1 MIFFFIHTHT
11 GGIGEAVA
19 GVIADQPNLI
29 MKRLAIREI
38 PRSGPP
44 TLLIEKYGIDAKT
57 IVKTALEMIEK
68 K

>member
-1 MIFFFIHTHT
+1 
-11 GGIGEAVA
+11 
-19 GVIADQPNLI
+19 

-44 TLLIEKYGIDAKT
+44 SVLIEKYGIDAKT
-57 IVKTALEMIEK
+57 IVKMALEMIEK